1 MTSLPTFV
9 LLRNGKEAGKVTGA
23 DPRKLQE
30 MVNKISDEASG
41 AGGASEGEVSGSGGD
56 LWMGAG
62 LPRGYG
68 DVTGQIDPKG
78 VEILNLDDDSSPA
91 RVLFN
96 APKPSALDDARA
108 AAVKASGEKDWIES
122 GTDDQLLLFMPFQ
135 STLKLHT
142 IQVS

>member
-1 MTSLPTFV
+1 MTSLPTFI
-9 LLRNGKEAGKVTGA
+9 LFRNGKEAGKVTGA
-23 DPRKLQE
+23 DPRKLQD

-41 AGGASEGEVSGSGGD
+41 AGESEASGSGGD
-56 LWMGAG
+56 LWMGAA

-91 RVLFN
+91 RVLFD
-96 APKPSALDDARA
+96 APKPSALDENRS

-135 STLKLHT
+135 SMLKLHT
-142 IQVS
+142 IQVR